1 MNEDPAAP
9 GSHGHREGVTSQ
21 LASRPVSQRESEP
34 PDTDRQAADARSE
47 HADLGQVGQG
57 GREYELANLII
68 ATEPDEMQSLR
79 ALAVVEAAAKGE
91 EADLSRTS
99 QALLREALASRLA
112 ELGLRWNPSSEAVER
127 HASAAAKPDGPVARL
142 VKKDRPRRYATI
154 GLAVAVLITLWG
166 GYVQDWTWTGFQA
179 NNQLWQWLQLLLL
192 PVAIGTL
199 PLWIQ
204 HPEYMTRKRRMAH
217 LAAGAAFAALVL
229 AGYLVPLKWTG
240 FPGNTVWDWLEL
252 ILLPIAVVSAPF
264 LLSLLHSLRENQKRK
279 IMVAFVAAVWA
290 LTIVGG
296 YAWDWTWT
304 GYHGNTLWDWLG
316 LLLLPLLVPTVLL
329 PIVLRWAS
337 VNTPNARPQA
347 DAKATRAS

>member
-34 PDTDRQAADARSE
+34 PDTDWQAADARSE

-68 ATEPDEMQSLR
+68 ATVPDEMQSLR
-79 ALAVVEAAAKGE
+79 AVAVVEAAAKGE

-112 ELGLRWNPSSEAVER
+112 ELGLRWNPSPEAVDR
-127 HASAAAKPDGPVARL
+127 HASAAAKPDGPVTRL
-142 VKKDRPRRYATI
+142 VKKDRARRYATI

-204 HPEYMTRKRRMAH
+204 HPEYMTRKRRMVHRADQAP
-217 LAAGAAFAALVL
+217 LGVLVRGEPYSAGSRARMSSGRPAR
-229 AGYLVPLKWTG
+229 
-240 FPGNTVWDWLEL
+240 
-252 ILLPIAVVSAPF
+252 
-264 LLSLLHSLRENQKRK
+264 LRE
-279 IMVAFVAAVWA
+279 MSMAFSDS
-290 LTIVGG
+290 TF
-296 YAWDWTWT
+296 
-304 GYHGNTLWDWLG
+304 
-316 LLLLPLLVPTVLL
+316 
-329 PIVLRWAS
+329 S
-337 VNTPNARPQA
+337 Q
-347 DAKATRAS
+347 